1 MPLSELFFS
10 HIIIIKPVCITYR
23 NVDVKRKKQGNKSEQ
38 RKGKKSDS
46 SESKDWVGLT
56 PLTTE

>member
-46 SESKDWVGLT
+46 SESKTGLG
-56 PLTTE
+56 